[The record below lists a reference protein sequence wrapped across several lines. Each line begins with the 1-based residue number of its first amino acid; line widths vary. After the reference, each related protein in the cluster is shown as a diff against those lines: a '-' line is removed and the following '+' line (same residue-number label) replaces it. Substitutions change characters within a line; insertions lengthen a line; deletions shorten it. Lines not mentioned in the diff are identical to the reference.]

1 MIIFFYGYYVG
12 YNYGFNCVEFIN
24 FVIRRWIEYGKR
36 CL

>member
-12 YNYGFNCVEFIN
+12 YNYGFNCVELIN